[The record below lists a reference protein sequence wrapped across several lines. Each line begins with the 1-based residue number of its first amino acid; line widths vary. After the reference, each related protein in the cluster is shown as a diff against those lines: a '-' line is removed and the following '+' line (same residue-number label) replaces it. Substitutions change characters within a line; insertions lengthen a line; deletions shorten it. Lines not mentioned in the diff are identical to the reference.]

1 MTTKTEPLH
10 VRVFELMG
18 WELIKGIPP
27 SHIPDGWPGVSY
39 DRWRTDKNDVLDELP
54 LIHENFQLAIDWLVP
69 YMQAEGYQFT
79 ITSDSFSW
87 FLNEA
92 DKDKGPRIGVVP
104 IRHFKIAQAACQAAI
119 PILEKLREKKEKG

>member
-1 MTTKTEPLH
+1 MTTEIELN

-18 WELIKGIPP
+18 AEWIEP
-27 SHIPDGWPGVSY
+27 SSSEPYWQYKDFIFSFFDG
-39 DRWRTDKNDVLDELP
+39 LP
-54 LIHENFQLAIDWLVP
+54 LIHENFQLTLDWLVP
-69 YMQAEGYQFT
+69 FMTEKGYQFT

-104 IRHFKIAQAACQAAI
+104 IRHFKIAKAACLAAI
-119 PILEKLREKKEKG
+119 PILEKIKEERG